1 MKLAEALLLRGDLQ
15 RVLASL
21 RERIGKN
28 TLVQEDERPSEDPAA
43 LLASAEAVIRRL
55 QKVTFAINEANLA
68 ARTAKGRPLT
78 LVLAE
83 RDAILQRHGLLK
95 TAASSATQQP
105 ERYGTKEIRW
115 VRTIDVEAIQ
125 QSADEAAI
133 AYREVNAEIQAAN
146 WTVELTAAL

>member
-43 LLASAEAVIRRL
+43 LLENAEAVILRL
-55 QKVTFAINEANLA
+55 QRVTYAINEANLSA
-68 ARTAKGRPLT
+68 KTATGRTLT
-78 LVLAE
+78 DALTE
-83 RDAILQRHGLLK
+83 RDAILQRHGVLK
-95 TAASSATQQP
+95 KAASSATQQP

-115 VRTIDVEAIQ
+115 VRTIDVAATQ
-125 QSADEAAI
+125 RAADAAAV

-146 WTVELTAAL
+146 WTVEVTAEP